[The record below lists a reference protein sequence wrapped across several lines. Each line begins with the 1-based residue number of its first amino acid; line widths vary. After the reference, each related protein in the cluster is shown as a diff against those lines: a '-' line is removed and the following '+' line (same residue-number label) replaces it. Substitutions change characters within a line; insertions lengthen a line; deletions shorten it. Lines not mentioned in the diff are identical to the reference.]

1 MVEFL
6 KQRKTIIMV
15 VLGIIIL
22 GGYYLFK
29 LNSGYKEEQIQQ
41 NMLLVSENTDEEN
54 NVDSED
60 LDMIVVHITGAVKT
74 PGVVRINEG
83 SRIEDVIEAAGGLT
97 EDADISNV
105 NLAYIIEDG
114 IKIRIPSLND
124 EVVNGQN
131 YITED
136 SGEGIVISDESTNSS
151 SGSIN
156 INTASQT
163 ELETLNGIG
172 PSLASRIISYR
183 EENGKFKTI
192 EDIKNVTGIG
202 DSKYEN
208 IKDFIRVK

>member
-6 KQRKTIIMV
+6 KQRKTIIIV

-22 GGYYLFK
+22 GGYYLFD
-29 LNSGYKEEQIQQ
+29 LNSGYNEEEIQK
-41 NMLLVSENTDEEN
+41 NMLIVSGNTDEES
-54 NVDSED
+54 DKKSED
-60 LDMIVVHITGAVKT
+60 LDVIVVHITGAVKT
-74 PGVVRINEG
+74 PGVVKINEG

-105 NLAYIIEDG
+105 NLAYIVEDG

-124 EVVNGQN
+124 EADNGQN

-136 SGEGIVISDESTNSS
+136 SGEGIVISDEATSNSS
-151 SGSIN
+151 ALIN

-172 PSLASRIISYR
+172 PSIASRIITYR

-202 DSKYEN
+202 ESKYEN
-208 IKDFIRVK
+208 IKDFITVK